1 MPASGVPVTLLQ
13 DRASAWERD
22 RNSWIARGTREGLQA
37 GMACTGWAR
46 MRTTRAQQQAGARPL
61 PRIPSA
67 LPWSASLPHTGIG
80 PLLAVILGIT
90 LPSLVAMLLVITG
103 NNGHFAYGMDGPY
116 IHMAMAD
123 QIRQGNYGLN
133 PGEPASPSSSILYPF
148 LLALLSPLP
157 FGAATSLIFCL
168 AANAG
173 SAVLLCL
180 LATKCGV
187 RLKAVA
193 PAYLAL
199 MAAALSLGLN
209 LVGLAMGGLEHAPQ
223 VTFTLAALL
232 GLVRFCHRGRAD
244 AWWIATLVLL
254 PLLRFETGSVTLGCA
269 AVMVALG
276 RWRLATL
283 TLGLTVLVL
292 GGFFAVMHA
301 LGLPALPQ
309 SVLDRSMVAGTGA
322 HTELQRLPGKLIW
335 IFYTNL
341 RVNLLSHGG
350 AHIMLGLLVTAWG
363 TVVGLGARN
372 ATFRWTEPL
381 AGFDAR
387 DRARIGATLLFACAG
402 LAHMLAG
409 SLVSISRYEIYV
421 IVLGLGAMLVV
432 FDRPAE
438 ALFRRM
444 GAWTCAAICASFL
457 LGGAGYA
464 LRSIDAVK
472 SAQALHATD
481 DQIARFVTEYWRG
494 PVLVT
499 RWGRINW
506 HNPYVV
512 APMPTPSATVPEA
525 VQIARAEA
533 EAARRGIGLALLYDG
548 GGTVEPPAWRKVA
561 RLAARRIGAG
571 ETNFG
576 ITFYAVTEAEVP
588 RIQAALRNFA
598 PTVPAVTVL
607 EMLP

>member
-1 MPASGVPVTLLQ
+1 VP
-13 DRASAWERD
+13 R
-22 RNSWIARGTREGLQA
+22 
-37 GMACTGWAR
+37 
-46 MRTTRAQQQAGARPL
+46 
-61 PRIPSA
+61 
-67 LPWSASLPHTGIG
+67 TGIG
-80 PLLAVILGIT
+80 PLLAVMLGIT
-90 LPSLVAMLLVITG
+90 LPSLVAVFTVIAA
-103 NNGHFAYGMDGPY
+103 NGGEFSYGMDGPY

-148 LLALLSPLP
+148 LLALLTPLP

-180 LATKCGV
+180 IATECGI
-187 RLKAVA
+187 RLRAVA

-223 VTFTLAALL
+223 VTFSLAALL
-232 GLVRFCHRGRAD
+232 GLVRFCHRGQVE
-244 AWWIATLVLL
+244 AWWIATLVVL
-254 PLLRFETGSVTLGCA
+254 PLLRFETGSVTLGCVL
-269 AVMVALG
+269 VMAALG

-292 GGFFAVMHA
+292 GGFFATMHA

-322 HTELQRLPGKLIW
+322 QTDWRRLPGRLVW
-335 IFYTNL
+335 ILYTNL

-350 AHIMLGLLVTAWG
+350 AHILLGLLVIAWG
-363 TVVGLGARN
+363 TIVGLGPRN
-372 ATFRWTEPL
+372 ATFHWTHPL
-381 AGFDAR
+381 ASFDRR
-387 DRARIGATLLFACAG
+387 DQARIAATLLFTCAG
-402 LAHMLAG
+402 LAHVLAG

-421 IVLGLGAMLVV
+421 ILLGLGTMMVV

-438 ALFRRM
+438 ALFSRM
-444 GAWTCAAICASFL
+444 GAWTCAAVCASFL

-481 DQIARFVTEYWRG
+481 DQIARFVTEYWRE
-494 PVLVT
+494 PVMVT

-506 HNPYVV
+506 RNPNVV
-512 APMPTPSATVPEA
+512 APMPAPSRAIPDA
-525 VQIARAEA
+525 VQIAEAEA

-548 GGTVEPPAWRKVA
+548 GGTVEPPAWRPVA

-571 ETNFG
+571 DTNYG
-576 ITFYAVTEAEVP
+576 ITLYAVTEADVP
-588 RIQAALRNFA
+588 RIQAALRDFA
-598 PTVPAVTVL
+598 PTVPPITML
-607 EMLP
+607 EMRP

>member
-1 MPASGVPVTLLQ
+1 MLGV
-13 DRASAWERD
+13 
-22 RNSWIARGTREGLQA
+22 
-37 GMACTGWAR
+37 
-46 MRTTRAQQQAGARPL
+46 
-61 PRIPSA
+61 
-67 LPWSASLPHTGIG
+67 
-80 PLLAVILGIT
+80 T
-90 LPSLVAMLLVITG
+90 LPSLVAVALVIMA
-103 NNGHFAYGMDGPY
+103 NGGDFAYGMDGPY

-148 LLALLSPLP
+148 LLALLTPLP
-157 FGAATSLIFCL
+157 FGAATSLVFCL

-180 LATKCGV
+180 IATECGI
-187 RLKAVA
+187 RLRAVA
-193 PAYLAL
+193 PGYLAA

-223 VTFTLAALL
+223 VTFSLAALL
-232 GLVRFCHRGRAD
+232 GLVRVCHRERAD
-244 AWWIATLVLL
+244 AWWIAALVLL
-254 PLLRFETGSVTLGCA
+254 PLLRFETGSVTLSC
-269 AVMVALG
+269 VLVLMALG
-276 RWRLATL
+276 RWRLAAGIM
-283 TLGLTVLVL
+283 GLTVLVL
-292 GGFFAVMHA
+292 GSFFGTMHA

-322 HTELQRLPGKLIW
+322 ETDWRRLPGRLVW

-350 AHIMLGLLVTAWG
+350 AHILLGVLVAGWG
-363 TVVGLGARN
+363 TVIGLGAPV
-372 ATFRWTEPL
+372 APFRWTRPL

-387 DRARIGATLLFACAG
+387 DRARIAAVILFSCAG
-402 LAHMLAG
+402 FAHLLAG

-421 IVLGLGAMLVV
+421 IFLGLGAMLVV

-438 ALFRRM
+438 ALFSRL
-444 GAWTCAAICASFL
+444 GPWACAAVCASFL
-457 LGGAGYA
+457 IGGAGYT

-481 DQIARFVTEYWRG
+481 DQMARFVTEYWRG
-494 PVLVT
+494 PVMVT

-512 APMPTPSATVPEA
+512 APMPAPSRAIPES
-525 VQIARAEA
+525 VQIAQAEA
-533 EAARRGIGLALLYDG
+533 EAARRGIGLALLFDG
-548 GGTVEPPAWRKVA
+548 GGTVEPPSWRPVA

-576 ITFYAVTEAEVP
+576 ITLYAVTEADVP
-588 RIQAALRNFA
+588 RIQAALRDFA
-598 PTVPAVTVL
+598 PSVPPITLL
-607 EMLP
+607 EMRP

>member
-1 MPASGVPVTLLQ
+1 MLGV
-13 DRASAWERD
+13 
-22 RNSWIARGTREGLQA
+22 
-37 GMACTGWAR
+37 
-46 MRTTRAQQQAGARPL
+46 
-61 PRIPSA
+61 
-67 LPWSASLPHTGIG
+67 
-80 PLLAVILGIT
+80 T
-90 LPSLVAMLLVITG
+90 LPSLVAAILVIAG
-103 NNGHFAYGMDGPY
+103 NSGEFAYGMDGPY

-148 LLALLSPLP
+148 LLALLTPLP

-180 LATKCGV
+180 IATECGI
-187 RLKAVA
+187 RLRAVA

-232 GLVRFCHRGRAD
+232 GLVRFCHHDRAE

-254 PLLRFETGSVTLGCA
+254 PLLRFETGSVMLGCV
-269 AVMVALG
+269 AVLAMLG
-276 RWRLATL
+276 RWRPAALILAL
-283 TLGLTVLVL
+283 TLAVL
-292 GGFFAVMHA
+292 GGFFATMHA

-322 HTELQRLPGKLIW
+322 QTDWRHVPGRFIW
-335 IFYTNL
+335 ILYTNL

-350 AHIMLGLLVTAWG
+350 AHILLGILVTAWG
-363 TVVGLGARN
+363 TVAGLGPRN
-372 ATFRWTEPL
+372 ATFRWTQPL
-381 AGFDAR
+381 AGFDRR
-387 DRARIGATLLFACAG
+387 DRARIAAALLFACAG
-402 LAHMLAG
+402 LAHVLAG
-409 SLVSISRYEIYV
+409 SLVSVSRYEIYV
-421 IVLGLGAMLVV
+421 ILLGLGTMLVV

-438 ALFRRM
+438 TLFGRM

-457 LGGAGYA
+457 LGGAGYT

-494 PVLVT
+494 PVMVT

-506 HNPYVV
+506 RNPYVV
-512 APMPTPSATVPEA
+512 APMPPPSLAIPEA

-533 EAARRGIGLALLYDG
+533 EAARRGIGLALLFDG
-548 GGTVEPPAWRKVA
+548 GGVVEPPAWRPVA

-571 ETNFG
+571 DTNYG
-576 ITFYAVTEAEVP
+576 ITLYAVTEADVP
-588 RIQAALRNFA
+588 RIRAALRDFA
-598 PTVPAVTVL
+598 PTVPPVTVL
-607 EMLP
+607 EMRP